1 MAWEIGKPSR
11 ECNCFNVSLPFI
23 YVIMCQIVTCL
34 QKIRKKRK
42 MHFVVVH
49 QESTSWFCAWLKS
62 LMADLIEKVALPYY
76 KLKQLQ

>member
-1 MAWEIGKPSR
+1 
-11 ECNCFNVSLPFI
+11 
-23 YVIMCQIVTCL
+23 
-34 QKIRKKRK
+34 